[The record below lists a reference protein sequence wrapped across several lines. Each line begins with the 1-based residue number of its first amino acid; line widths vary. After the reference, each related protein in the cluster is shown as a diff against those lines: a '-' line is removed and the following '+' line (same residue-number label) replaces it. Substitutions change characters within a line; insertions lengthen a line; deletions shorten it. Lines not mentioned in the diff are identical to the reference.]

1 MFLIW
6 FNEIFMIMTARVRY
20 FFKLKNVQLDIFLIV
35 NNIDNKMA
43 INFKFVNS
51 PMINNNGGIKHVCNK
66 EIIFNIWCFG
76 IYSPMVHSNTLINY
90 ILHVIPAD
98 V

>member
-1 MFLIW
+1 
-6 FNEIFMIMTARVRY
+6 
-20 FFKLKNVQLDIFLIV
+20 
-35 NNIDNKMA
+35 MA

-98 V
+98 VYVPCIDNCINICRMSKPQSCFYQKPIRKFNLLYLI